1 MTRLVAGPLD
11 RCCDTCTGGL
21 TKMVQ
26 VPRTKTW
33 ICSICSGSDWHYAT
47 DLQQQTNGLTEIEE
61 EYQIEVK

>member
-1 MTRLVAGPLD
+1 MTKLVTGLD

-26 VPRTKTW
+26 IPRTKTW

-47 DLQQQTNGLTEIEE
+47 DLQTNELTEMEQ
-61 EYQIEVK
+61 EYQIEE